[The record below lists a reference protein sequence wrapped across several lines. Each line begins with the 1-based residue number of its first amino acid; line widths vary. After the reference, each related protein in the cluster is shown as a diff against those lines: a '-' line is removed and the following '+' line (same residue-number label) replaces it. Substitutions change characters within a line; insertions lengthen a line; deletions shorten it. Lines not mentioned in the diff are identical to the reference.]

1 MDNLDL
7 YNYSNLETGSKSVEE
22 VADLMKAMS
31 AGDQTGRD
39 LNNIDTSGAA
49 LKTESLDPSLKVL
62 TNTAQDIVLY
72 KMIPKEKAYNT
83 VEEYNQL
90 KDYGLDGTGI
100 FNTEG
105 ETPQFTDS
113 IYTRRSVLIKYSGI
127 SGEVT
132 HPYTLV
138 RLGSGVGNALAK
150 EVQNKMQF
158 LVRSINVAL
167 PVGNSEL
174 VSEEFDGLFK
184 QHYDGIVGSTGT
196 LDDYAN
202 SSAVIDTRGK
212 ALTDANVEDSVN
224 AVVNDGFGIANTIM
238 GNPQIFNDY
247 VKRFHES
254 KRVNVNNPM
263 DATSGATMGQK
274 VNNIATQFGNIAI
287 KHDIFF
293 DRKVPKAY
301 NASASNAKA
310 PATPTVGATPTA
322 VVTDTATK
330 FTDGAGD
337 YFYGV
342 TAKNRYGESAML
354 LFDTSAQAVLATQAV
369 NLQFTQTDTAYAA
382 ESFVIYRTKVDV
394 ADYTTAQFWPIF
406 SVSVQD
412 LANGYDGGSAGLIR
426 DRNRSLP
433 GTYSALVLDFGT
445 EVLALK
451 QLAPMMRMDLA
462 RTSPAYRFM
471 VLCYLTPVI
480 YAPKK
485 IAKIINIGSDITTS

>member
-39 LNNIDTSGAA
+39 LNNTDTSGSS

-62 TNTAQDIVLY
+62 TNSAQDIVLY

-113 IYTRRSVLIKYSGI
+113 IYTRRSVLIKYTGI
-127 SGEVT
+127 AGEVT
-132 HPYTLV
+132 HPYSLV

-158 LVRSINVAL
+158 LVRSINTAL
-167 PVGNSEL
+167 PTGNSDM

-184 QHYDGIVGSTGT
+184 QHYDGIVGATGT

-202 SSAVIDTRGK
+202 SSAVIDARGK

-224 AVVNDGFGIANTIM
+224 AVVNDGFGVANTII
-238 GNPQIFNDY
+238 GNPSIFNDY

-254 KRVNVNNPM
+254 KRVNVNNPT
-263 DATSGATMGQK
+263 DATTGATMGQK
-274 VNNIATQFGNIAI
+274 VNVIATQFGNINI

-293 DRKVPKAY
+293 DRKVPVLY
-301 NASASNAKA
+301 NAASTNAKS
-310 PATPTVGATPTA
+310 PATPTVGGTPTA
-322 VVTDTATK
+322 VNTDASTK
-330 FTDGAGD
+330 FTDGAGS

-342 TAKNRYGESAML
+342 RAKNRYGESAML
-354 LFDTSAQAVLATQAV
+354 LFSTSAQAVLATQSV
-369 NLQFTQTDTAYAA
+369 DLSFSQTDNAYAA
-382 ESFVIYRTKVDV
+382 ESFVIYRTKVD
-394 ADYTTAQFWPIF
+394 ATPYTTAKFYPIF
-406 SVSVQD
+406 TISA
-412 LANGYDGGSAGLIR
+412 LERTNGYDGGTAGLVR
-426 DRNRSLP
+426 DRNRSIA
-433 GTYSALVLDFGT
+433 GTYSALVMDFNPD
-445 EVLALK
+445 VVALK

-485 IAKIINIGSDITTS
+485 IAKITNIGSDITE